1 MTTAAIHSNRGD
13 YYQTLVAF
21 DWALTVLTDPHSQ
34 WLEIDSINYLVD
46 DVVIGKS
53 DGSTICCQ
61 CKKNQPQ
68 FRAWSIDDL
77 GSELEKASG
86 ELARNHQAQVRFYS
100 CSEFGAL
107 AKLRDF
113 MGLYGSEAEY
123 LANLTADQKQTDRL
137 LAARISNPAPDLST
151 YDFLSRTTFVAT
163 QDRIHMETLLHE
175 RLRYM
180 ASNDNA
186 AYDALWTRLDRL
198 GGRIEGE
205 NPSVSARH
213 RLTKDDLKEILLN
226 AGSMLAPV
234 MAISEIRASF
244 ASTSAIGRSWQRD
257 IAEHRIPNPVLTDII
272 NVIDASKRS
281 ILLTGLPGSGKTC
294 VMLSLQESLEQRA
307 LTRADL
313 LPLFIQ
319 SREFADLSTAV
330 ERQAQ
335 GLSEQWIEQAARL
348 AENTHVV
355 VVIDSL
361 DTLSIAREHSILD
374 YFLAQIDRL
383 LLIPNITVV
392 TACRDFDRKY
402 DRRIAQRKWDCEF
415 QCQPLGWESE
425 VVPLLNILNIDSSS
439 IDHATRELIRNHRE
453 LALFVE
459 LAQRDGS
466 FNVVTSQSLAQR
478 YLATIVQADPE
489 LGDDAIQAIET
500 IAGEMLS
507 SRSLSL
513 PRQRFN
519 ASPTILRRLL
529 SLNVLHVTH
538 DGKLT
543 FGHQTLLDVLVTS
556 GALRRG
562 NTLNQFISD
571 LPPVPFVRPCIR
583 SFVAQLAT
591 GDRNEFRKQ
600 LRAVWAGSAAFH
612 IRRLVAESFAQQ
624 APHDDDWP
632 LIRDMRNN
640 HREVFQAI
648 YTHASSIE
656 WHHFWLTHL
665 VPILIEMRDAEG
677 MAAHVIR
684 VEQWENMDAAGV
696 CAFWMEALGLD
707 WLDRNRIAEQLVY
720 PLLNLK
726 NEFMGLAAPLID
738 RLLSLPIPEHTQLG
752 HIVARSVNAGAIDD
766 RALWR
771 FITRDVTGEYIRDL
785 FGGAILHCE
794 PHEFGFNKEDFLA
807 KRMVQ
812 STALL
817 DLAINTIEEWGRI
830 RIGSSGKDTF
840 QFHQGFLDHTSYNDV
855 HSRTEVQITDGERI
869 LFDAVETGIFG
880 HAEAHS
886 VWWQNNRER
895 LCFNREGALLH
906 FAIRALTNFPQPNLD
921 MIGLVLCDKEL
932 LDSMLSYEVGTLC
945 REAFIYLDEGTQD
958 NVMATIIS
966 IGNDS
971 STENKSDFRIML
983 LRAEFISTIP
993 CHLRSEQIQ
1002 SMLEDFEGAFG
1013 TIVRQPRIGLRGGM
1027 VTAPFSFNVL
1037 LGASNDGV
1045 IILLDHYVGYTSR
1058 DSEDF
1063 LTGGEQEV
1071 RSQLREASSRQPA
1084 RFLNLLVERWASI
1097 YEKYRNDIMDGISY
1111 YLSYRYGNLI
1121 ADKTWRA
1128 LEEPDAKELAAQIL
1142 DELERHYNH
1151 WQLNRSASNA
1161 LEACAYVIQDTA
1173 NAARLVF
1180 LAIDFMR
1187 YKERPHTNGTSE
1199 RLRGEGINMVTG
1211 NVAEALM
1218 ILTNVLHEHDIPL
1231 PELLPPTL
1239 RRFASHDHPAIRALI
1254 LERLPFLQNRNPELG
1269 WDVFRRATQDSRGLW
1284 RSAERCL
1291 YCAYHDHYEKVAPL
1305 LDRIC
1310 CEGTK
1315 EDMETWGRISALSVL
1330 TGQIDLPILIGK
1342 MNELDTTE
1350 AWQGAMSVWTN
1361 IGNLKQ
1367 DKTLCFS
1374 GIEAGLKADISHAK
1388 VSVRHVENI
1397 FHEITPPV
1405 FVPPDLVHLCFSV
1418 LENDYEGNKHRL
1430 FGFDKW
1436 LNAVSERDPEM
1447 ALAITEIYLDYVRRA
1462 KPYFSDYENQVVQ
1475 LVTRLFA
1482 EAEEREESDNGE
1494 MLKRVVAVQ
1503 DTLLSLGLSSIDAWL
1518 KSAERP

>member
-1 MTTAAIHSNRGD
+1 MTTAGIHSNRGD

-21 DWALTVLTDPHSQ
+21 DWALTVLTEPQYQ

-113 MGLYGSEAEY
+113 MGLNGSEAEY
-123 LANLTADQKQTDRL
+123 LANMTADHKQTNRS
-137 LAARISNPAPDLST
+137 LAARISGPAPGLST
-151 YDFLSRTTFVAT
+151 FDFLRRTTFVVT
-163 QDRIHMETLLHE
+163 QDRSRMEAVLHE
-175 RLRYM
+175 RLRYK

-186 AYDALWTRLDRL
+186 AYDALWTRLDKL
-198 GGRIEGE
+198 GGRIEGDS
-205 NPSVSARH
+205 PSVATRY

-226 AGSMLAPV
+226 AGSMLAPA
-234 MAISEIRASF
+234 MATAEIRASF
-244 ASTSAIGRSWQRD
+244 AGTSAIGRSWKRD
-257 IAEHRIPNPVLTDII
+257 IDNHRIPNPVLSDLL
-272 NVIDASKRS
+272 NAVDARKRS
-281 ILLTGLPGSGKTC
+281 VLLTGLPGSGKTC
-294 VMLSLQESLEQRA
+294 VMLSLQDSLEQRA
-307 LTRADL
+307 HTSVDL

-319 SREFADLSTAV
+319 SREFADLSTVV

-355 VVIDSL
+355 VVVDSL

-415 QCQPLGWESE
+415 QCRPLDWESE
-425 VVPLLNILNIDSSS
+425 VAPLLNKLNIDSSA
-439 IDHATRELIRNHRE
+439 IDRITRELIQNHRE

-459 LAQRDGS
+459 LAQLEGS
-466 FNVVTSQSLAQR
+466 FNVVTSQALAQR

-489 LGDDAIQAIET
+489 LGDAAIQAIEA
-500 IAGEMLS
+500 IAGEMLN
-507 SRSLSL
+507 SRCLSL

-529 SLNVLHVTH
+529 SLNVLHDTH

-562 NTLNQFISD
+562 NTLNQFIGD
-571 LPPVPFVRPCIR
+571 LPPVPFVRPSIR

-600 LRAVWAGSAAFH
+600 LRAVLAGSAAFH

-648 YTHASSIE
+648 YTHASAVE

-677 MAAHVIR
+677 IAAHVNR
-684 VEQWENMDAAGV
+684 MEQWVNVDAAGA
-696 CAFWMEALGLD
+696 CEFWTETLELD
-707 WLDRNRIAEQLVY
+707 WLDRNRTAEQLVY

-726 NEFMGLAAPLID
+726 SEYMATAAPLIE
-738 RLLSLPIPEHTQLG
+738 RLLGLPIPEHTQLG
-752 HIVARSVNAGAIDD
+752 HIIARSVNAGAIDD
-766 RALWR
+766 GALWR
-771 FITRDVTGEYIRDL
+771 FITRDVTEENIRDF
-785 FGGAILHCE
+785 FGGAFLHCE

-807 KRMVQ
+807 ERMAH

-817 DLAINTIEEWGRI
+817 NLAINTIEEWGRL
-830 RIGSSGKDTF
+830 RTDDCGNGSF
-840 QFHQGFLDHTSYNDV
+840 RLHHGFLDYTSYNDV
-855 HSRTEVQITDGERI
+855 HSRIELQIKDRERI
-869 LFDAVETGIFG
+869 LFDAIENAIICQ
-880 HAEAHS
+880 AEAQS
-886 VWWQNNRER
+886 EWWQTNRER
-895 LCFNREGALLH
+895 LCFNRERALSY
-906 FAIRALTNFPQPNLD
+906 FAILACTKFPQPNLA
-921 MIGLVLCDKEL
+921 MIGRLLCDKEL
-932 LDSMLSYEVGTLC
+932 LDSMLSFELGSLC
-945 REAFIYLDEGTQD
+945 HSAFIYLDEHTQD
-958 NVMATIIS
+958 TVMATIIS
-966 IGNDS
+966 LGEES
-971 STENKSDFRIML
+971 ATEDKPDYWKTKP
-983 LRAEFISTIP
+983 RAEYISTIP
-993 CHLRSEQIQ
+993 CHLRSEDTQAILHNFT
-1002 SMLEDFEGAFG
+1002 SSYGPLD
-1013 TIVRQPRIGLRGGM
+1013 RQPFIGMRGGT
-1027 VTAPFSFNVL
+1027 VAPPFSFPVFLN
-1037 LGASNDGV
+1037 ANDGGV
-1045 IILLDHYVGYTSR
+1045 IQLLEHYAGHSR
-1058 DSEDF
+1058 DPDDF
-1063 LTGGEQEV
+1063 LIGGQEEV
-1071 RSQLREASSRQPA
+1071 GHQLREAASRNPS
-1084 RFLNLLVERWASI
+1084 RFLSLLSVQWLYIPECFR
-1097 YEKYRNDIMDGISY
+1097 EDIMDGTAH
-1111 YLSYRYGNLI
+1111 YLSYSYGNLR
-1121 ADKTWRA
+1121 ADKTWKA
-1128 LEEPDAKELAAQIL
+1128 IEEPDAPDLANKIL
-1142 DELERHYNH
+1142 DELESHYTY

-1161 LEACAYVIQDTA
+1161 LEACAYVIQDTE

-1180 LAIDFMR
+1180 LAIDFLR
-1187 YKERPHTNGTSE
+1187 YRERPYASEHSE
-1199 RLRGEGINMVTG
+1199 RLRGEGIGMVTG
-1211 NVAEALM
+1211 NIAESLM
-1218 ILTNVLHEHDIPL
+1218 ILANVLHGHDIHL

-1254 LERLPFLQNRNPELG
+1254 LERLPYLQNRNPELG
-1269 WDVFRRATQDSRGLW
+1269 WDIFRRAMQDSQGLW
-1284 RSAERCL
+1284 QSAERCL
-1291 YCAYHDHYEKVAPL
+1291 YCAYHDHFEKVAPL
-1305 LDRIC
+1305 LERVC
-1310 CEGTK
+1310 REGTK

-1330 TGQIDLPILIGK
+1330 SGHIDLPVLIEK
-1342 MNELDTTE
+1342 LNDLDTTE
-1350 AWQGAMSVWTN
+1350 AWQSAMSIWTN
-1361 IGNLKQ
+1361 IGNIRQ
-1367 DKTLCFS
+1367 NETLCFS
-1374 GIEAGLKADISHAK
+1374 GIDAGLKADISHAK

-1405 FVPPDLVHLCFSV
+1405 FVPPDLVRLCFSV
-1418 LENDYEGNKHRL
+1418 LENDNEGNKHRL

-1447 ALAITEIYLDYVRRA
+1447 ALAITEIYLAYVRRA

-1494 MLKRVVAVQ
+1494 MLKRVVNVQ
-1503 DTLLSLGLSSIDAWL
+1503 DILLSLGLNSIDAWL

>member
-21 DWALTVLTDPHSQ
+21 DWALTVLTETHFQ
-34 WLEIDSINYLVD
+34 WLEIDSIKYLVD

-61 CKKNQPQ
+61 CKKNQPR

-77 GSELEKASG
+77 GSELEKASR
-86 ELARNHQAQVRFYS
+86 ELARNHQTQVRFYS

-107 AKLRDF
+107 ARLRDS
-113 MGLYGSEAEY
+113 MGLNDSEAEY
-123 LANLTADQKQTDRL
+123 LAKLTADHKQTDRS
-137 LAARISNPAPDLST
+137 LAARISGPAPGLST
-151 YDFLSRTTFVAT
+151 YDFLRRTIFIVT
-163 QDRIHMETLLHE
+163 QDRIRMEAFLHE
-175 RLRYM
+175 RLRYK

-186 AYDALWTRLDRL
+186 AYDALWTCLDKL
-198 GGRIEGE
+198 GGRIEGD
-205 NPSVSARH
+205 NPSVATQH
-213 RLTKDDLKEILLN
+213 RLTKDDLKEILRN

-234 MAISEIRASF
+234 MAAAEIRASF

-257 IAEHRIPNPVLTDII
+257 IAKHRIPNPVLNDLLDA
-272 NVIDASKRS
+272 IDARKRS

-307 LTRADL
+307 HTRADL

-319 SREFADLSTAV
+319 SREFADLSTAE
-330 ERQAQ
+330 ERRAQ

-361 DTLSIAREHSILD
+361 DSLSIAREHSILD

-415 QCQPLGWESE
+415 QCRPLDWESE
-425 VVPLLNILNIDSSS
+425 VAPLLNELNIDSSA
-439 IDHATRELIRNHRE
+439 IDRITRELIHNHRE

-459 LAQRDGS
+459 LAQREGS

-478 YLATIVQADPE
+478 YLETIVQADPE
-489 LGDDAIQAIET
+489 LGDAAIQAIEA

-529 SLNVLHVTH
+529 SLHVLHDTH

-562 NTLNQFISD
+562 NTLNQFIGD
-571 LPPVPFVRPCIR
+571 LPPVPFVRPSIR
-583 SFVAQLAT
+583 SFIAQLAT

-600 LRAVWAGSAAFH
+600 LRAVWVGNAAFH

-624 APHDDDWP
+624 IPQDDDWP

-648 YTHASSIE
+648 YTHASTIE

-665 VPILIEMRDAEG
+665 VPILNEMRDAEG
-677 MAAHVIR
+677 MAAHVNR
-684 VEQWENMDAAGV
+684 VEQWENADAAGV
-696 CAFWMEALGLD
+696 CAFWMEALELD
-707 WLDRNRIAEQLVY
+707 WLDRNRTAEQLVF
-720 PLLNLK
+720 PLLNLN
-726 NEFMGLAAPLID
+726 NEHMVLAAPLIE
-738 RLLSLPIPEHTQLG
+738 RLLSLPIPEHTLLG
-752 HIVARSVNAGAIDD
+752 HIIARGVNAGAIDD
-766 RALWR
+766 SALWR
-771 FITRDVTGEYIRDL
+771 FITRDVTEEDVRNF
-785 FGGAILHCE
+785 FGRIIIHCE
-794 PHEFGFNKEDFLA
+794 PHEFGFNNDNFLA
-807 KRMVQ
+807 QRM
-812 STALL
+812 SHSSALL
-817 DLAINTIEEWGRI
+817 VLAINSIEEWGRN
-830 RIGSSGKDTF
+830 RADECSKGLF
-840 QFHQGFLDHTSYNDV
+840 WCHHGFLDHTSYNDV
-855 HSRTEVQITDGERI
+855 HSRTGLRVIDSERI
-869 LFDAVETGIFG
+869 LFNAIENAILH

-886 VWWQNNRER
+886 EWWQNNRER
-895 LCFNREGALLH
+895 LCFNREGALCY
-906 FAIRALTNFPQPNLD
+906 FAIRAFTNFPQPNLD
-921 MIGLVLCDKEL
+921 LIGRVLCDKEL
-932 LDSMLSYEVGTLC
+932 LDSMLSYELGTLC
-945 REAFIYLDEGTQD
+945 HEAFIYLDEHTQD
-958 NVMATIIS
+958 KMMETI
-966 IGNDS
+966 DS
-971 STENKSDFRIML
+971 LGEESGTEEIPDYWKIKP
-983 LRAEFISTIP
+983 RAEFVSTIP
-993 CHLRSEQIQ
+993 CHLRSEDARAI
-1002 SMLEDFEGAFG
+1002 LDKYINTFG
-1013 TIVRQPRIGLRGGM
+1013 IHDRQPSIGMYGGT
-1027 VTAPFSFNVL
+1027 VAPPFSFQVFLNAKDGSVIKL
-1037 LGASNDGV
+1037 LE
-1045 IILLDHYVGYTSR
+1045 HYAGHSR
-1058 DSEDF
+1058 DPDDF
-1063 LTGGEQEV
+1063 LVGGQEEV
-1071 RSQLREASSRQPA
+1071 GHQLREAASRNPS
-1084 RFLNLLVERWASI
+1084 RFLDLLAMKWLYIPECFR
-1097 YEKYRNDIMDGISY
+1097 EDIMDGIAH
-1111 YLSYRYGNLI
+1111 YLSYRYGNLL

-1128 LEEPDAKELAAQIL
+1128 IEEPDAKELASHIL
-1142 DELERHYNH
+1142 DELESQYSY

-1161 LEACAYVIQDTA
+1161 LKACAYVIRDTA

-1180 LAIDFMR
+1180 LAIDYLR
-1187 YKERPHTNGTSE
+1187 YKERPHTNGPSE
-1199 RLRGEGINMVTG
+1199 RLHGEGINMVTG
-1211 NVAEALM
+1211 NIAEALM

-1269 WDVFRRATQDSRGLW
+1269 WDIFHRAMQDSRGLW

-1291 YCAYHDHYEKVAPL
+1291 YCAYHNHFEKVAPL

-1310 CEGTK
+1310 CEGAK
-1315 EDMETWGRISALSVL
+1315 EDMETWGRISALSAL
-1330 TGQIDLPILIGK
+1330 SGHIDLPILIGK
-1342 MNELDTTE
+1342 INDLDTTE
-1350 AWQGAMSVWTN
+1350 AWKGVMSVWTN
-1361 IGNLKQ
+1361 IGNIRQ
-1367 DKTLCFS
+1367 DQTICFS
-1374 GIEAGLKADISHAK
+1374 GIEAGLDAEISHAK

-1405 FVPPDLVHLCFSV
+1405 IVPPDLAHRCFSV
-1418 LENDYEGNKHRL
+1418 LENDREGNKHRL

-1447 ALAITEIYLDYVRRA
+1447 ALAITEIYLDYVKRA
-1462 KPYFSDYENQVVQ
+1462 KPYISDHEKQLVQ
-1475 LVTRLFA
+1475 LMTRLFA

-1494 MLKRVVAVQ
+1494 MLKRVVAMQ
-1503 DTLLSLGLSSIDAWL
+1503 DTLLSLGLSTIDAWL